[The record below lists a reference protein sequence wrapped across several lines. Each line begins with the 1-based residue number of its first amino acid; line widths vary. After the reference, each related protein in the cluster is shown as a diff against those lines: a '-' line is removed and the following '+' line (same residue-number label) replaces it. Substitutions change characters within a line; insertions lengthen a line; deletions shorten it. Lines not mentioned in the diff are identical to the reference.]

1 MGVGDLSVYDETQG
15 NLRGSVGPANTVR
28 EPDTRNVAPLE
39 VEPPYLLEVL
49 STIRRRWWLVLLVA
63 LLFTGAAVG
72 FDLWR
77 TPVYE
82 ASATLLVDQEPVQP
96 DQQAASSS
104 SPSDPKPSTPEP
116 APKKQA
122 TPEQATKTM
131 VEALPSRPVASE
143 VIETHGL
150 QTTPGELIR
159 NLNVKQSRN
168 TQFIQLTYKDTDPER
183 ARDVAN
189 SLGAVASSQISDAGG
204 ASTSNIKTI
213 VWEYAEIPQTPVSPR
228 PVRDGLLAAGMGIML
243 GVGLALLLGYLDAS
257 RRLPKEAK

>member
-1 MGVGDLSVYDETQG
+1 MSIGDLTVYDETQG
-15 NLRGSVGPANTVR
+15 NLSGSVGPANTVR
-28 EPDTRNVAPLE
+28 EPDTHDVAPLE
-39 VEPPYLLEVL
+39 VKPPYLLEVL
-49 STIRRRWWLVLLVA
+49 STLRRRWWLVLLVA

-104 SPSDPKPSTPEP
+104 SPSDLKSSTPEQ

-122 TPEQATKTM
+122 TPEKATQTM
-131 VEALPSRPVASE
+131 AEALPSRPVARE

-150 QTTPGELIR
+150 QTSPEELIK
-159 NLNVKQSRN
+159 NLNVKQSKN

-189 SLGAVASSQISDAGG
+189 SLGTVASSQISQAGG
-204 ASTSNIKTI
+204 ASTSSIKTI
-213 VWEYAEIPQTPVSPR
+213 VWEYAEVPRTPVSPR

-243 GVGLALLLGYLDAS
+243 GVGLAFLLGYLDDT
-257 RRLPKEAK
+257 RRLPKGVT